1 MTQENTIS
9 EIETENV
16 VNRVDLESS
25 KDTVFVGIR
34 S

>member
-1 MTQENTIS
+1 MTQENTKS
-9 EIETENV
+9 EIKTENV
-16 VNRVDLESS
+16 VNGVDLESS